1 MTIDGKNIYT
11 AYGCTLLEGSLDT
24 LLKYP
29 KRKAVK
35 YNNWAESNG
44 IDPDLSVVE
53 FEPRTI
59 KLSFLME
66 SDGEEEF
73 WRRYNKLATDLSA
86 PGYREISVIEG
97 MIHHVRLNAGASYS
111 LPVPL
116 NLGKNYSSF
125 DLNFIEDTF
134 TTVLAYPAGGI
145 SLQGQF
151 AINGFDFGRFG
162 IGCDDELDD
171 ILKTPS
177 LKEPFSDGRNVD
189 LSTIRLQHKTIKLS
203 LWMLAGSV
211 GEFLNNYHAFF
222 SQLSGAG
229 LQELYINVLGSTIQV
244 YYTDCPSL
252 AVEVWGESRIAVRFS
267 LSLTAPVV
275 TWVDAGGITR
285 YRVLKDKEFG
295 ILADEEGRIIT
306 FN

>member
-1 MTIDGKNIYT
+1 MTIDRKNIYQE
-11 AYGCTLLEGSLDT
+11 YGCTLLEGSLDT

-66 SDGEEEF
+66 SEGEGEF

-86 PGYREISVIEG
+86 PGYREISAVEGVIN
-97 MIHHVRLNAGASYS
+97 HVRLNAGASYS

-162 IGCDDELDD
+162 IGSDDELDD
-171 ILKTPS
+171 LLKTPS

-211 GEFLNNYHAFF
+211 GEFLNNYYAFF

-244 YYTDCPSL
+244 YYTDCSSF
-252 AVEVWGESRIAVRFS
+252 AVEAWGESSIAVRFS

-275 TWVDAGGITR
+275 TWIDSGGITR
-285 YRVLKDKEFG
+285 YRVLKDKELG